1 MKFDS
6 KRPKLMTLFLAVRP
20 KFLTASAGPV
30 LVGSAIGF
38 AAAGTFNWPLFL
50 LALFGI
56 MALQAGANVSND
68 YFDHISG
75 NDWAN
80 KNITPF
86 SGGSRFIQKGIL
98 SPRATLLTS
107 MFCLALGVASG
118 LIILLMTQSI
128 FILAIGLIGVFGA
141 FFYTAPPVKLGYRG
155 VGEAIIAFLFG
166 ILPVY
171 GSYFL
176 QNRTID
182 LVPLAA
188 GCIVGI
194 LVFLIILVNEFPDL
208 AADAAADKKTIVVRL
223 GVPSA
228 AMIYRITSLSTFLIA
243 VAGAILNHSMLLAT
257 LLYFLFG
264 LPAAVAAVS
273 FTNTQA
279 LSTPGPTQYR
289 ACAITIIL
297 HLIGCLALT
306 VGFLVWPVV
315 HGIMTK

>member
-1 MKFDS
+1 
-6 KRPKLMTLFLAVRP
+6 
-20 KFLTASAGPV
+20 
-30 LVGSAIGF
+30 
-38 AAAGTFNWPLFL
+38 L

-68 YFDHISG
+68 YFDHLSG

-118 LIILLMTQSI
+118 LIILLITQSI

-171 GSYFL
+171 GSYYL
-176 QNRTID
+176 QTRAID
-182 LVPLAA
+182 ITPLAA

-228 AMIYRITSLSTFLIA
+228 ALIYRITCIGTFLIA

-264 LPAAVAAVS
+264 LPVSVAAIS
-273 FTNTQA
+273 FTNIQA
-279 LSTPGPTQYR
+279 LSTPGPTQRR
-289 ACAITIIL
+289 ACAITILL

-306 VGFLVWPVV
+306 AGFLVWPFV
-315 HGIMTK
+315 HGIITK